1 MNKKL
6 TLLIGIIALFAMKMN
21 AQSDYKYGIYIGYG
35 FNTMSINSDMYYDD
49 SEVVTNMV
57 IEENQ
62 ITHEFDT
69 SFVVRYMPVDN
80 AKVETMPSFT
90 IGGYYE
96 IPVNDIVGLQLHLM
110 YNRYGYTMTG
120 VVNHLSITD
129 NSLTVYGYKSTLK
142 MSNIGAGLF
151 LKFNVIQEN
160 LSVDVGVT
168 PSYCIIM
175 SKDVERGPLHKTMKY
190 DSKDDYSAFNVCGS
204 IGVTYYWY
212 DVFFLSVKAN
222 LGLIDVLKSKEPYI
236 SQNDQNNIYY
246 NYQDVKSRT
255 NSVYATI
262 GYRW

>member
-49 SEVVTNMV
+49 SEA
-57 IEENQ
+57 
-62 ITHEFDT
+62 ITSTEIVHSDT
-69 SFVVRYMPVDN
+69 TYTVKYMPVDN

-90 IGGYYE
+90 IGGFYE

-222 LGLIDVLKSKEPYI
+222 LGLIDVLKSKSPYI
-236 SQNDQNNIYY
+236 SQDDPNNIHYE
-246 NYQDVKSRT
+246 YQDVKSRT